1 MGKTLKKITKPI
13 QKLIPKE
20 IKPFLPALAAVFGP
34 AAFAGMGGGI
44 GTAFAKLPAFAQAAI
59 INATTQGV
67 VEGKIDPKQ
76 VAASGI
82 MAQAGSALKNYGKP
96 FGSIGSD
103 PGIATQSIYAQA
115 AGSPLTQIDA
125 AKLMNP
131 DYIKA
136 ASQPSFLQTAASK
149 VGEFLQPSSVSDLFN
164 PDKTLSLGDTASALY
179 SGAKASLPVSSYAG
193 AEKLKQIN
201 EDELRRYNEQL
212 RERGVTDKI
221 GRRKGIYDIYASIE
235 DEDDSGKY
243 RVYSD
248 EYINSILD
256 KYGYKNGGRIG
267 FEAGGEVATLAAE
280 VKRLQSENAELKSKS
295 GLRETREGID
305 FATKG
310 FEQAFGSPLMG
321 QIPSPQRIVPGFGL
335 MNGGRVNFEMGGNVS
350 PTDSS
355 EEGIGGVIYED
366 EDGNIISKKEAM
378 DIFNKQAEEEAK
390 ERESKAMGG
399 RIGYRDAGYVG
410 GRKDSLK
417 GGGYDSTLSFNPLE
431 DDINKLLEGGGASAG
446 IVSTMLRRNAGAMTT
461 AGEVAKKGL
470 NKSTIEL
477 TKKES
482 KYLKELIGDTG
493 GGKFKAEILEEVPSL
508 LVKNNKL
515 TVKQRDLNSFS
526 KYLDDVYLSELK
538 PSGRGANLMPPRLRS
553 SATSDKSVIG
563 KLFRESKAMGGIINL
578 MEGGMPSME
587 MDYRGG
593 GFIPVGSKEKA
604 DDVPARLSKNEFV
617 MTADAVRAAG
627 GGSVNEGARRMYE
640 LMNSLEAKV

>member
-1 MGKTLKKITKPI
+1 MGKVFKKITRPI

-34 AAFAGMGGGI
+34 AAFASMGGGI
-44 GTAFAKLPAFAQAAI
+44 GAAFAKLPAFAQAAI
-59 INATTQGV
+59 VNATTQGV

-76 VAASGI
+76 AAVSGI
-82 MAQAGSALKNYGKP
+82 LAQAGSGLKGYG
-96 FGSIGSD
+96 
-103 PGIATQSIYAQA
+103 T
-115 AGSPLTQIDA
+115 SPNLPQGNV
-125 AKLMNP
+125 MGPNP
-131 DYIKA
+131 QTFLQKA
-136 ASQPSFLQTAASK
+136 ATAT
-149 VGEFLQPSSVSDLFN
+149 GEYLQPSSVSSLFD
-164 PDKTLSLGDTASALY
+164 PSTTLSAKDVGSALY
-179 SGAKASLPVSSYAG
+179 SGAKAALPTASFAG

-248 EYINSILD
+248 DYINSILD

-267 FEAGGEVATLAAE
+267 FEAGGEVAALAAE

-310 FEQAFGSPLMG
+310 FEQAFGGPLMG
-321 QIPSPQRIVPGFGL
+321 QMPSPQRIVPGFGL

-390 ERESKAMGG
+390 KRE
-399 RIGYRDAGYVG
+399 
-410 GRKDSLK
+410 
-417 GGGYDSTLSFNPLE
+417 N
-431 DDINKLLEGGGASAG
+431 
-446 IVSTMLRRNAGAMTT
+446 
-461 AGEVAKKGL
+461 
-470 NKSTIEL
+470 
-477 TKKES
+477 
-482 KYLKELIGDTG
+482 
-493 GGKFKAEILEEVPSL
+493 
-508 LVKNNKL
+508 
-515 TVKQRDLNSFS
+515 
-526 KYLDDVYLSELK
+526 
-538 PSGRGANLMPPRLRS
+538 
-553 SATSDKSVIG
+553 
-563 KLFRESKAMGGIINL
+563 KAMGGIINL

-593 GFIPVGSKEKA
+593 GFIPVGAKEKA

>member
-1 MGKTLKKITKPI
+1 MGKIRRTIS
-13 QKLIPKE
+13 KLIPKE
-20 IKPFLPALAAVFGP
+20 IKPILPYAALFIPGLQGAAG
-34 AAFAGMGGGI
+34 
-44 GTAFAKLPAFAQAAI
+44 AFAKMGITNALAQKAI
-59 INATTQGV
+59 IAAATKGLSDDKAKFGDIARTAALAVAPDVIQQGLGSLGNAITPQTTQ
-67 VEGKIDPKQ
+67 
-76 VAASGI
+76 
-82 MAQAGSALKNYGKP
+82 ALKASMSVTGGGNA
-96 FGSIGSD
+96 I
-103 PGIATQSIYAQA
+103 
-115 AGSPLTQIDA
+115 PLTQQVGQA
-125 AKLMNP
+125 ATAAAESEFLDTLVNP
-131 DYIKA
+131 GT
-136 ASQPSFLQTAASK
+136 LTQTAKAIAS
-149 VGEFLQPSSVSDLFN
+149 P
-164 PDKTLSLGDTASALY
+164 ALTDY
-179 SGAKASLPVSSYAG
+179 SIKQREIQKQEL
-193 AEKLKQIN
+193 EK
-201 EDELRRYNEQL
+201 YNEQL

-235 DEDDSGKY
+235 DEDDSGTY

-248 EYINSILD
+248 DYINSILD

-267 FEAGGEVATLAAE
+267 FEAGGEVATLVAE

-295 GLRETREGID
+295 GLKEVREGID
-305 FATKG
+305 YATKG
-310 FEQAFGSPLMG
+310 FEQAFGGPLMG

-378 DIFNKQAEEEAK
+378 DIFNKQAEEEAE
-390 ERESKAMGG
+390 ERENKFKGG

-410 GRKDSLK
+410 KRKDSLK

-431 DDINKLLEGGGASAG
+431 DDINSLLEGGGSSAG
-446 IVSTMLRRNAGAMTT
+446 IVSAMLRRNSGAMTA
-461 AGEVAKKGL
+461 AGETAKKGL

-482 KYLKELIGDTG
+482 KYLKELINDTG

-515 TVKQRDLNSFS
+515 TVKQRDLDSFS
-526 KYLDDVYLSELK
+526 KYLDDVYISELA

-563 KLFRESKAMGGIINL
+563 KLFRENKAAGGL
-578 MEGGMPSME
+578 MELKMGGMPSME

-593 GFIPVGSKEKA
+593 GFIPVGAKEKA

-640 LMNSLEAKV
+640 LMNSLEARV

>member
-1 MGKTLKKITKPI
+1 MGKVLKKVTKPI

-34 AAFAGMGGGI
+34 AAFAGTGI
-44 GTAFAKLPAFAQAAI
+44 FSSAALASLPVGVQAAI
-59 INATTQGV
+59 ASGLTSTLT
-67 VEGKIDPKQ
+67 EGKPDLKS
-76 VAASGI
+76 AALSGI
-82 MAQAGSALKNYGKP
+82 MAQAGPSLKGYGN
-96 FGSIGSD
+96 
-103 PGIATQSIYAQA
+103 
-115 AGSPLTQIDA
+115 AGSNIPLESATPKTFLQ
-125 AKLMNP
+125 
-131 DYIKA
+131 KA
-136 ASQPSFLQTAASK
+136 ATAT
-149 VGEFLQPSSVSDLFN
+149 GEYLSPSSIDTLVNN
-164 PDKTLSLGDTASALY
+164 PSSMSVGDVGSALY
-179 SGAKASLPVSSYAG
+179 SGAKASLPVSAYTG
-193 AEKLKQIN
+193 TEKLKEIN

-212 RERGVTDKI
+212 RERGITDKI

-235 DEDDSGKY
+235 DEGDDGTY

-267 FEAGGEVATLAAE
+267 FEAGGEVAALAAE

-321 QIPSPQRIVPGFGL
+321 QMPSPQRIVPGFGL

-378 DIFNKQAEEEAK
+378 DIFNKQAEEEAE
-390 ERESKAMGG
+390 ERENKFKGG

-410 GRKDSLK
+410 KRKDSLK

-431 DDINKLLEGGGASAG
+431 DDINSLLEGGGASAG
-446 IVSTMLRRNAGAMTT
+446 IVSAMLRRNSGAMTA
-461 AGEVAKKGL
+461 AGETAKKGL

-482 KYLKELIGDTG
+482 KYLKELINDTG

-515 TVKQRDLNSFS
+515 TVKQRDLDSFS
-526 KYLDDVYLSELK
+526 KYLDDVYISELA

-563 KLFRESKAMGGIINL
+563 KLFRENKAAGGL
-578 MEGGMPSME
+578 MELKMGGMPSME

-593 GFIPVGSKEKA
+593 GFIPVGAKEKA

-640 LMNSLEAKV
+640 LMNSLEARV

>member
-1 MGKTLKKITKPI
+1 MGKIRRTIS
-13 QKLIPKE
+13 KLIPKE
-20 IKPFLPALAAVFGP
+20 IKPILPYAALFIPGLQGAAG
-34 AAFAGMGGGI
+34 
-44 GTAFAKLPAFAQAAI
+44 AFAKMGITNALAQKAI
-59 INATTQGV
+59 IAAATKGLSDDKAKFGDIARTAALAVAPDVIQQGLGSLGNAITPQTTQ
-67 VEGKIDPKQ
+67 
-76 VAASGI
+76 
-82 MAQAGSALKNYGKP
+82 ALKASMSVTGGGNA
-96 FGSIGSD
+96 I
-103 PGIATQSIYAQA
+103 
-115 AGSPLTQIDA
+115 PLTQQVGQA
-125 AKLMNP
+125 ATAAAESEFLDTLVNP
-131 DYIKA
+131 GT
-136 ASQPSFLQTAASK
+136 LTQTAKAIAS
-149 VGEFLQPSSVSDLFN
+149 P
-164 PDKTLSLGDTASALY
+164 ALTDY
-179 SGAKASLPVSSYAG
+179 SIKQREIQKQEL
-193 AEKLKQIN
+193 EK
-201 EDELRRYNEQL
+201 YNEQL
-212 RERGVTDKI
+212 RERGITDKI

-235 DEDDSGKY
+235 DEDDSGTY

-267 FEAGGEVATLAAE
+267 FEAGGEVATLVAE

-295 GLRETREGID
+295 GLKEVREGID
-305 FATKG
+305 YATKG

-321 QIPSPQRIVPGFGL
+321 QMPSPQRIVPGFGL
-335 MNGGRVNFEMGGNVS
+335 MNGGRVNFEIGGNVS

-378 DIFNKQAEEEAK
+378 DIFNKQAEEEAE
-390 ERESKAMGG
+390 ERENKFKGG

-410 GRKDSLK
+410 KRKDSLK

-431 DDINKLLEGGGASAG
+431 DDINSLLEGGGSSAG
-446 IVSTMLRRNAGAMTT
+446 IVSAMLRRNSGAMTA
-461 AGEVAKKGL
+461 AGETAKKGL

-482 KYLKELIGDTG
+482 KYLKELINDTG

-515 TVKQRDLNSFS
+515 TVKQRDLDSFS
-526 KYLDDVYLSELK
+526 KYLDDVYISELA

-563 KLFRESKAMGGIINL
+563 KLFRENKAAGGL
-578 MEGGMPSME
+578 MELKMGGMPSME

-593 GFIPVGSKEKA
+593 GFIPVGAKEKA

-640 LMNSLEAKV
+640 LMNSLEARV